1 MEERDAWTAARLEPL
16 LARLEILVLRRHD
29 LELFR
34 DVVPQ
39 QERSSLDPMASAKGA
54 VSSLAAHIVA
64 GRGRASGSGFRGSE
78 AERQRNWGVWNSFPA
93 AWPLWRRSSPRRVAR
108 ASCPCFVERWQNA
121 RATRTANGILS
132 RVDSAGMK
140 VDQ

>member
-1 MEERDAWTAARLEPL
+1 MGIEPDELAARIRGCNLAFRALEAELEERDAWTAARLEPL
-16 LARLEILVLRRHD
+16 LARLEILVLRPHD

-78 AERQRNWGVWNSFPA
+78 AERHGELGRLEQ
-93 AWPLWRRSSPRRVAR
+93 
-108 ASCPCFVERWQNA
+108 
-121 RATRTANGILS
+121 LS
-132 RVDSAGMK
+132 RRLAALAAK
-140 VDQ
+140 

>member
-64 GRGRASGSGFRGSE
+64 GRGRVSGSGFRGSE
-78 AERQRNWGVWNSFPA
+78 AERQRELGR
-93 AWPLWRRSSPRRVAR
+93 L
-108 ASCPCFVERWQNA
+108 EQ
-121 RATRTANGILS
+121 LS
-132 RVDSAGMK
+132 RRLAALAAK
-140 VDQ
+140 